1 MKEPSAGE
9 REGLAFRMQEPSAR
23 EREGLAPRMR
33 EQREGP
39 APRKKLVVLA
49 ALCAFLALGSTGEP
63 LVVASKDFNESYILG
78 EILAQLLE
86 SDGFEVERR
95 FGLGGTLICYEALRT
110 GEIDVYAEYTGTLS
124 KAILQRDDQPDTAAL
139 NALLAGDGLV
149 LLPAFGFNNTYALA
163 MPRALARDR
172 GIERISDLRDH
183 PGLRIAVSHE
193 FLEREDGWPG
203 LSRRYGFDRDIG
215 GIEHGLAYQAL
226 ADGTIDLTDAY
237 STDGELVRY
246 DLAVLADDRDF
257 FPRYLA
263 APLVRADLPE
273 RAKDRLRAVADTLD
287 DPGMQA
293 LNASVLFDDADF
305 TEAAVHY
312 LDGIGIEGDG
322 AGSGLWRQLGR
333 NTLRHLELTVMALVP
348 ATLVGIGLG
357 ILVFRIAWLARSVV
371 YATGLLQTI
380 PSIALLAFMIPL
392 FGIGVTPAIVALFL
406 YSLLPIVRNTVTAL
420 TTIDPVLQRV
430 SLAMGL
436 TRVERLRHV
445 FVPLAVPS
453 ILAGIRTAAVI
464 SIGTATLAAFIGA
477 GGLGDPIVTG
487 LALNDHGLILQGAL
501 PAALL
506 AIITEFALEGLERLL
521 SPRHLRAASV

>member
-1 MKEPSAGE
+1 MS
-9 REGLAFRMQEPSAR
+9 LA
-23 EREGLAPRMR
+23 
-33 EQREGP
+33 
-39 APRKKLVVLA
+39 LA
-49 ALCAFLALGSTGEP
+49 AGGEP
-63 LVVASKDFNESYILG
+63 IVVASKDFNESYILG
-78 EILAQLLE
+78 EMMAQLLE
-86 SDGFEVERR
+86 SGGFEVERR
-95 FGLGGTLICYEALRT
+95 FGLGGTLICYEALRA
-110 GEIDVYAEYTGTLS
+110 GEIDVYPEYTGTLAT
-124 KAILQRDDQPDTAAL
+124 AILKRKERLGIDAL
-139 NALLAGDGLV
+139 NALLAGERLTM
-149 LLPAFGFNNTYALA
+149 LPALGFNNTYALA
-163 MPRALARDR
+163 MPRALAARR
-172 GIERISDLRDH
+172 GIETISGLVHHPDLR
-183 PGLRIAVSHE
+183 IVVSHE

-203 LSRRYGFDRDIG
+203 LSRVYGFDRPID
-215 GIEHGLAYQAL
+215 GIDHGLAYQAL
-226 ADGTIDLTDAY
+226 AEGTIDVTDAY

-246 DLAVLADDRDF
+246 DLAILKDDRGF

-273 RAKDRLRAVADTLD
+273 GARERLRMVAGTLD
-287 DPGMQA
+287 DVGMQA
-293 LNASVLFDDADF
+293 INASVLFNDADF
-305 TEAAVHY
+305 GEAAAGH
-312 LDGIGIEGDG
+312 LDALGVESDG
-322 AGSGLWRQLGR
+322 AGYDLWRQLGR

-357 ILVFRIAWLARSVV
+357 LLVFRIAWLARAVV

-420 TTIDPVLQRV
+420 ATIDPVLQRV

-436 TRVERLRHV
+436 TRAQRLRHV

-506 AIITEFALEGLERLL
+506 AIFTEFALEGLERLL
-521 SPRHLRAASV
+521 SPRHLRAAGHGR